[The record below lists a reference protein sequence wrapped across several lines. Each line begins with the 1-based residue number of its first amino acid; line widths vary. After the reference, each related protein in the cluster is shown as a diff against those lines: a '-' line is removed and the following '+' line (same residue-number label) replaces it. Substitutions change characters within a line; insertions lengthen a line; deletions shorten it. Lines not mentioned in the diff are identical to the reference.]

1 MTKDCH
7 KGNNCH
13 KAFKGLYKTKQ
24 LRNHILTHLTL
35 ISHIISTSKTFIDFI
50 GTVSN
55 QVQSIIIC
63 FKNFCWYSTM
73 LHLSSYQRK
82 GIFQKF
88 SAVQWTCCVR
98 GVLCELQE
106 FSWSSLCLTGPS
118 KWNSSLQS
126 WLQCLITM
134 LLLRNS
140 WRHAHQKAWYLMVF

>member
-7 KGNNCH
+7 KGNNCR

-63 FKNFCWYSTM
+63 FKTFVGIAPCCIC
-73 LHLSSYQRK
+73 HHIK
-82 GIFQKF
+82 GKGSF
-88 SAVQWTCCVR
+88 R
-98 GVLCELQE
+98 
-106 FSWSSLCLTGPS
+106 
-118 KWNSSLQS
+118 SSLQS
-126 WLQCLITM
+126 NEPAVLEVSYVSCKSLGDQAFASLVHLSGIVACKVDY
-134 LLLRNS
+134 NAS
-140 WRHAHQKAWYLMVF
+140 